1 MNATNKSFRFEK
13 ATVQQLMVIVRYED
27 CTPEVRNA
35 ALQMLIMKGVAD
47 VGTGRT
53 KAFNGMAFAY
63 RFLWQRFFKPPDR

>member
-35 ALQMLIMKGVAD
+35 ALQMLMMKGVAD

-53 KAFNGMAFAY
+53 RAFN
-63 RFLWQRFFKPPDR
+63 

>member
-27 CTPEVRNA
+27 CAPEVRNA

-47 VGTGRT
+47 V
-53 KAFNGMAFAY
+53 
-63 RFLWQRFFKPPDR
+63 WDRQNESI